1 MGSSNAI
8 SNDSR
13 HNCVYRME
21 TELWG
26 NSVFLICKMRNLNWK
41 KIQDFLYFSPE
52 INRHTYAAAAKL
64 LQLCPTLCDPKDGSP
79 PGSPS
84 LEFSRQEHWSGL
96 PFPSPMHE
104 SEKWNEAAQTLSD
117 PVDCGLP
124 GSSRGIFQASVL
136 EWVATAFSRHT
147 YGWSPNLWQSRQ
159 EYTMGSKRES
169 P

>member
-1 MGSSNAI
+1 MGSSSTI

-26 NSVFLICKMRNLNWK
+26 NSVFLICKTRNLNWK
-41 KIQDFLYFSPE
+41 KIQDFLYLSPE

-84 LEFSRQEHWSGL
+84 LGFSRQEHWSGL
-96 PFPSPMHE
+96 PFPSLMHE
-104 SEKWNEAAQTLSD
+104 SEKWKRSCSD
-117 PVDCGLP
+117 
-124 GSSRGIFQASVL
+124 
-136 EWVATAFSRHT
+136 
-147 YGWSPNLWQSRQ
+147 
-159 EYTMGSKRES
+159 SKRPRGLWPTRLLPCDFPGKCTGVGCHCLLRTHLWLVTKSMTKQARVYNGE
-169 P
+169 